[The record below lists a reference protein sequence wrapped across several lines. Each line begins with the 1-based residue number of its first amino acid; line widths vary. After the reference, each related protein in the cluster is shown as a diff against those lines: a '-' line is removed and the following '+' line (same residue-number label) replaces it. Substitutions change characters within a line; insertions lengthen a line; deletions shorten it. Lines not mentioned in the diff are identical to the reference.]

1 MYVFTH
7 AQSTVAWSCMW
18 LLGCAGASWRVGALD
33 QGEVREMMATLGKEL
48 TDAEFAVIMDKI
60 DEVRTLRAGL
70 IGHIY

>member
-1 MYVFTH
+1 
-7 AQSTVAWSCMW
+7 
-18 LLGCAGASWRVGALD
+18 
-33 QGEVREMMATLGKEL
+33 MMATLGKEL